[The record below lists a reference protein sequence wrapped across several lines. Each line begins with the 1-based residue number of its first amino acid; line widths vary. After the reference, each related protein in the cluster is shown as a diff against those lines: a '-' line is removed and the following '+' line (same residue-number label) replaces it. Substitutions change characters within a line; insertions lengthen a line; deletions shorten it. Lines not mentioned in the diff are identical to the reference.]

1 MHMHMHMH
9 TYAQAEL
16 TGLRAEKKLTQRFRA
31 PQTHAILTAALKL
44 LQVCMWMYV

>member
-1 MHMHMHMH
+1 MP
-9 TYAQAEL
+9 TRLPTRPLTSL

-44 LQVCMWMYV
+44 LQVCMCMYV